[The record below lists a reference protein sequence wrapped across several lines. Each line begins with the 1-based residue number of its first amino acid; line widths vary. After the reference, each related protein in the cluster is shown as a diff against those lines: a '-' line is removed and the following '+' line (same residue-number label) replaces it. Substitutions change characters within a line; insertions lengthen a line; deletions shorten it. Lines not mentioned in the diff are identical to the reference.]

1 VRGGAIPVLVWGT
14 ILAVLAAGNWIWE
27 DKPVNS
33 GAATAA
39 VVIIYSFGVA
49 LWMNRREA
57 IRPGPP
63 EPRVETETVP
73 QVSTGAVLAGLSVA
87 TILFGLP
94 WARFLVYFGIGS
106 LIVSLGRLAVELRS
120 EAASR
125 REIERS

>member
-1 VRGGAIPVLVWGT
+1 VWGT
-14 ILAVLAAGNWIWE
+14 ILAVLAAGNWIWD

-39 VVIIYSFGVA
+39 VVIIYAFGLG
-49 LWMNRREA
+49 LWLRHREA
-57 IRPGPP
+57 IRRGPP

-94 WARFLVYFGIGS
+94 WARFLVYFGIGT
-106 LIVSLGRLAVELRS
+106 LILSLGRLAIEVRYER
-120 EAASR
+120 ASR
-125 REIERS
+125 QEAERE